1 MQLHAR
7 SLFVWFIL
15 YWGPNGLPNGFW
27 VMSYNPK
34 PIVGSKQWTQNPFW
48 VGLGWVGS
56 GLEWVVPKST
66 YY

>member
-1 MQLHAR
+1 MLDIYIFK
-7 SLFVWFIL
+7 SLNFNHIIFWVVLFTL

-48 VGLGWVGS
+48 VGLG
-56 GLEWVVPKST
+56 
-66 YY
+66 